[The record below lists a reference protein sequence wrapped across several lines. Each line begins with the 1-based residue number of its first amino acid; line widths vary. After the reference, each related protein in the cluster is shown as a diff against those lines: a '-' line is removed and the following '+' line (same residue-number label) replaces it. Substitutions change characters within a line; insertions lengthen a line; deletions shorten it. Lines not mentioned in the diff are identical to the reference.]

1 MSNPCLMAS
10 GIDSLCPAI
19 LKATVWVIS
28 FLYASLAQLVRAIG
42 S

>member
-19 LKATVWVIS
+19 LKATVWVI
-28 FLYASLAQLVRAIG
+28 FFNLLP
-42 S
+42 